1 MQIINLYPK
10 NRRASRACSEASI
23 LLLMLVDDILIISK
37 KMEKIDKARNFFL
50 KKNLNLPFQK
60 LKRRKCSF

>member
-23 LLLMLVDDILIISK
+23 YEIDFLYFFFIFFISDFLIDFVLMEV
-37 KMEKIDKARNFFL
+37 
-50 KKNLNLPFQK
+50 
-60 LKRRKCSF
+60 

>member
-37 KMEKIDKARNFFL
+37 KMEKIDKARNFFF
-50 KKNLNLPFQK
+50 KKKFK
-60 LKRRKCSF
+60 FTISKIEKKEM